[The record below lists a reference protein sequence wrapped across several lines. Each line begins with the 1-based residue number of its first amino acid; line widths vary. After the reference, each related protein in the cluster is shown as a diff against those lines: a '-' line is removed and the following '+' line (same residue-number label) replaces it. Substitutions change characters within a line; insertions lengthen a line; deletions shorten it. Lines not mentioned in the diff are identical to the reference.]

1 MKAKTPKSTK
11 ATAEQRKT
19 RSLAAYKAHITRQKQ
34 ILAASRSA
42 PVKAEARKA
51 LKAITAN
58 MNAFEQPKRKSHRP
72 NAEQFGRRLLAMR
85 NAAKANGAGEHATEA
100 AG

>member
-1 MKAKTPKSTK
+1 MKPKTQPAKKP
-11 ATAEQRKT
+11 TAEQQKT

-58 MNAFEQPKRKSHRP
+58 MRQWDCTAAHARVL
-72 NAEQFGRRLLAMR
+72 NAERSGS
-85 NAAKANGAGEHATEA
+85 
-100 AG
+100 